1 MTRPAAT
8 NFVSYATCVYILPIP
23 GGTVVHTLH
32 YQVCCLSKYQRFQ
45 SVVIAASYPTS
56 SAAAVV
62 PKCHV

>member
-1 MTRPAAT
+1 MTCPAAT

-45 SVVIAASYPTS
+45 SVVIAASYAPAPPTLLLQ
-56 SAAAVV
+56 
-62 PKCHV
+62 